1 MLHHVWISFYT
12 TYAKVGNDQLYEI
25 GRILEHYKMIEIT
38 LQPNPFQMND

>member
-12 TYAKVGNDQLYEI
+12 TSAKVGNDQLYEI
-25 GRILEHYKMIEIT
+25 GRILENYKMIEIT